1 MAAAPWEQYADY
13 ESQATNAL
21 RLAMARSYNGELR
34 KVLGPNYKA
43 DGFEVNISSVNV
55 AIKTVREDIRRYEQA
70 DRPSRFVRIGRVY

>member
-13 ESQATNAL
+13 ESQATVAL
-21 RLAMARSYNGELR
+21 KLAMARSYNGELR

-55 AIKTVREDIRRYEQA
+55 AIKTVREDIRRYERSGRRSKFIPV
-70 DRPSRFVRIGRVY
+70 RPVR